1 MTCKMLFFDYRE
13 SEKPF
18 FDKNRTDNFE
28 IKFFTSALNRKTVR
42 EIENDDLE
50 QTNVLN
56 IYTPSIISDDVISM
70 FPNLR
75 VIASR
80 SNEIKHIDLNACLKR
95 NIAVVNVD
103 ILPNEGDCKTVQKSL
118 SAVTSVLCG
127 CKENRIV

>member
-18 FDKNRTDNFE
+18 FDQNKTDHFE
-28 IKFFTSALNRKTVR
+28 IKFFANALNRKTVR
-42 EIENDDLE
+42 DVENDDLE

-56 IYTPSIISDDVISM
+56 IYTPSIISADVINM

-80 SNEIKHIDLNACLKR
+80 SDSVKHIDINACLER
-95 NIAVVNVD
+95 NIAVVNVE
-103 ILPNEGDCKTVQKSL
+103 ILPNENDCKAVHKSMN
-118 SAVTSVLCG
+118 AITSVLCG
-127 CKENRIV
+127 CKEKRIV